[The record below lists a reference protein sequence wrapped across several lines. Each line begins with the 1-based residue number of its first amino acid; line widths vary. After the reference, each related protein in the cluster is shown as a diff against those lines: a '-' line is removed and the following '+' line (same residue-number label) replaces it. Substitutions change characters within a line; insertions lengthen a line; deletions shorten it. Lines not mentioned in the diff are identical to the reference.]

1 MIPYYNVGEIVAIA
15 QPYKDIIEYLP
26 MYSDAILGIDGIPHK
41 EFKAGWTNK
50 MFVRADLMPHH
61 IKNTDVKVDISTLLS
76 FLVCYYAGK
85 YKAYSDIYEK
95 VLNEHV
101 KRHFEEEFK
110 DDIKNKINK
119 GQNKWK

>member
-1 MIPYYNVGEIVAIA
+1 MG
-15 QPYKDIIEYLP
+15 YL
-26 MYSDAILGIDGIPHK
+26 ID
-41 EFKAGWTNK
+41 F
-50 MFVRADLMPHH
+50 
-61 IKNTDVKVDISTLLS
+61 ISTLLP

-101 KRHFEEEFK
+101 KRHFEEEFQ

-119 GQNKWK
+119 GQQKWK